1 MKLVWAAAVLMIVLV
16 VTGILLEQA
25 MMSGSDHVL
34 QLLHRVEA
42 AVLAGRFDEAEALL
56 SEVEQEWARAGRF
69 WCMFVYHHDMDRV
82 GDSLIRL
89 RQRCSVSRLTAVAGG
104 DQCLN
109 AANRS
114 HTKRS
119 RLVSSLSCEAAR
131 SQG

>member
-89 RQRCSVSRLTAVAGG
+89 RQHIRFHDSQLSLVEISTSMQLIDHIPKKESFSLESVL
-104 DQCLN
+104 
-109 AANRS
+109 
-114 HTKRS
+114 
-119 RLVSSLSCEAAR
+119 
-131 SQG
+131 